1 MKPTREQLA
10 MEFMKVMA
18 PIYWDTAEEYE
29 SGKALV
35 KCLAE
40 TSLEMADALLEQL
53 NKKGE

>member
-40 TSLEMADALLEQL
+40 TSVEMADALLEQL